1 MSILQRIKRLNPVS
15 HSLHLVGV
23 GTTLASVA
31 GSYQYLLVETHDQM
45 MSAAFAA
52 GLAVCI
58 YAGWEFAFNSKI
70 LHRRLLAA
78 TLAAAAAS
86 ISGYTVYQHN
96 QHIAQQAAD
105 AALQT
110 QLAQAANA
118 SQQQRKTLQT
128 QADALQTT
136 IDDLRRQSATDQK
149 QMDNLDGKNKE
160 WQSSVIRKSI
170 AERNNKIDNYT
181 QQKADLIKQINQL
194 TESKKAEGK
203 PVGFNPASLI
213 RASMFEG
220 MTVLCLLF
228 ASWTRQEK
236 QASESKQI
244 AAIEGVT
251 IKASAALASLEMAL
265 ANAQDAKQ
273 TALADLNQA
282 AQTLIGETQQ
292 QLEQS
297 AQRIN
302 TATAELLDIKKAAI
316 SDLATYSERLRTE
329 TEQAALLQHT
339 LSKTATDAVAVYKN
353 AENVISILN
362 ENVQNANQLQTAL
375 ANLSNIAEQK
385 QSDLA
390 NLTQAANEA
399 NSQLENTHV
408 TAIRTLSNL
417 HMQIDTAQNC
427 KSPFAPAFA
436 PANQGVQISG
446 AEQEGKFN
454 KADLIFALKNHLIET
469 NDRNRLPVDYLKNKT
484 GLGKPSIQEAL
495 EESAKAGVL
504 INTGNGYTYA
514 TEPQAASPLVHS
526 NVISLRGK

>member
-1 MSILQRIKRLNPVS
+1 MSILKRIKRLNPVS

-265 ANAQDAKQ
+265 ANAQDAK
-273 TALADLNQA
+273 
-282 AQTLIGETQQ
+282 
-292 QLEQS
+292 
-297 AQRIN
+297 
-302 TATAELLDIKKAAI
+302 KAAI

-329 TEQAALLQHT
+329 AEQAALLQHA
-339 LSKTATDAVAVYKN
+339 LSKTTIEAVTAHKN
-353 AENVISILN
+353 VENTTALLN
-362 ENVQNANQLQTAL
+362 ETVQNANQLQVML
-375 ANLSNIAEQK
+375 ADLNNTTEQK
-385 QSDLA
+385 QGDLS
-390 NLTQAANEA
+390 NLIQVAVES

-408 TAIRTLSNL
+408 TAIRVLSNL
-417 HMQIDTAQNC
+417 HLQIETAQNC

-436 PANQGVQISG
+436 PANQGMQISG
-446 AEQEGKFN
+446 AEQEGKFT
-454 KADLIFALKNHLIET
+454 KADLIFALKNHLIEP
-469 NDRNRLPVDYLKNKT
+469 NERNRLPVDYLKNKT

-495 EESAKAGVL
+495 EESAKTGVL

-514 TEPQAASPLVHS
+514 TEPQAAATLLPS
-526 NVISLRGK
+526 NVVNLRSK